1 MAKKRSRKL
10 HTGNIVKKTSYS
22 ALIALFIF
30 IIFKLAETI
39 QFPLASFEA
48 VNLPAQDT
56 PLKLYSNQTDD
67 NLSALYIKA
76 IESASVSITFVIYA
90 LMDPEIIQALNKR
103 ADAGISVHL
112 VCDAKAS
119 LGISRK
125 IPKATIVKRLG
136 KGLMHQKILIIDQ
149 QQVVLGSAN
158 MTSDSLRVHG
168 NLVMAMHHPP
178 LARTLLEKAHSMN
191 EEGYSHKLS
200 HLETVIAAQKLELW
214 MLPDDHLK
222 GVQRMIELFRSAKK
236 TIRVAM
242 FTWTRNDFTQEL
254 IAAAKRGV
262 KVEAVVDRYSGSGAS
277 SETIRA
283 LCEAKIPVRLNTGQG
298 LLHHKFAWIDDT
310 ILVNGSANWTQSAF
324 KVNDDVFIILQSLS
338 LDQQAKMSRLWEC
351 LQRKS
356 ERTSPK
362 AAKKRKSY
370 VDFYEEAA

>member
-1 MAKKRSRKL
+1 MAKKRSPRL
-10 HTGNIVKKTSYS
+10 NAGSILKKSSFS

-30 IIFKLAETI
+30 IIFKLAETF
-39 QFPLASFEA
+39 QFPLDSQPIH
-48 VNLPAQDT
+48 LPAQHS
-56 PLKLYSNQTDD
+56 PLKLYSNQTND
-67 NLSALYIKA
+67 NLTSLYTSA
-76 IESASVSITFVIYA
+76 IESANASIIFVIYA
-90 LMDPEIIQALNKR
+90 LIDSEIIQALNKKT
-103 ADAGISVHL
+103 DSGIPVHL

-158 MTSDSLRVHG
+158 MTTDSLRVHG

-178 LARTLLEKAHSMN
+178 LACTLTEKALSMD
-191 EEGYSHKLS
+191 EEGHSQKLP
-200 HLETVIAAQKLELW
+200 HLETFIASQKIELW
-214 MLPDDHLK
+214 MLPDDHIK
-222 GVQRMIELFRSAKK
+222 AVQRMIELFRSAKK

-277 SETIRA
+277 SQTIRL
-283 LCEAKIPVRLNTGQG
+283 LCQAKIPVRLNTGQG
-298 LLHHKFAWIDDT
+298 LLHHKFAWIDNE

-324 KVNDDVFIILQSLS
+324 KANDDVFIILHSLS
-338 LDQQAKMSRLWEC
+338 QEQKTKMNHLWEH

-356 ERTSPK
+356 EKTLLRSL
-362 AAKKRKSY
+362 KRKGGSEI
-370 VDFYEEAA
+370 YEEAA